1 MDKEDYDKEMSLERE
16 RHAIM
21 LENLFY
27 LLCGVDTTHIKV
39 GVKDK
44 RYALVADPT
53 YPPQLV
59 LPFESLAINVRV
71 LNKFILK
78 SQYSSDTIKETVGD
92 YFEEKVSEYLNIL
105 MRLRN
110 RGGSIETV
118 MIDLGSSI
126 EEFDEMKEV
135 VDGIRNMSGVRI
147 LNWLEKRRGKAFRFL
162 GLYDRLIDP
171 CVLKIKE
178 EVESWVTEGLMPSSE
193 FMVKKNE
200 YLNGFT
206 ECVWTHQYTI
216 VEENVP
222 YFLTEHKE
230 LIYNCGRVINLGKRI
245 QGKNTFHGSRRE
257 YENLGLTGLNAYLS
271 IQFMES
277 LRSDLERELDV
288 MHRYLLM
295 NESSLYLDIFEELG
309 DEMFFPSE
317 RTVAKMNA
325 IRESKHIEGFS
336 FRKSDVSTNEYILQ
350 ILNVQ
355 MQPSQR
361 KHFTMLQLLTVE
373 YTPSVLR
380 NFLSPR
386 TVSELEIIFRFLFTL
401 TAISY
406 YMSRLKRFW
415 FARMVMMV
423 VDRFRFSIHSRM
435 KPIKVEK
442 DMDYVRDALLS
453 STKRWLRDLY
463 LTSEKAYYAWSD
475 FFDLCFDFLDAEC
488 KSALSWEDVK
498 PLESRLIECIACLK
512 GILEVTE
519 HNDLFIHFLGSIEWA
534 RMPNVLM

>member
-1 MDKEDYDKEMSLERE
+1 MNKENCGKGMDLEKE

-27 LLCGVDTTHIKV
+27 LLCGVDTTHMKI

-78 SQYSSDTIKETVGD
+78 SQYSSDTVKEIVADHFEQRVGR
-92 YFEEKVSEYLNIL
+92 YLKHLMSLRSKVE
-105 MRLRN
+105 
-110 RGGSIETV
+110 SIEMLMV
-118 MIDLGSSI
+118 SLRSSI
-126 EEFDEMKEV
+126 EEFDEMREI
-135 VDGIRNMSGVRI
+135 VDDVRNMSGVRI
-147 LNWLEKRRGKAFRFL
+147 LNLLKRRRDGTVRFL
-162 GLYDRLIDP
+162 DIYDELIGP
-171 CVLKIKE
+171 CVLRIKA
-178 EVESWVTEGLMPSSE
+178 EVESWVTEGLMPCSE
-193 FMVKKNE
+193 FMVRKNE
-200 YLNGFT
+200 CLSEFT
-206 ECVWTHQYTI
+206 ECAWTHQYTI

-222 YFLTEHKE
+222 YFLAEHKE
-230 LIYNCGRVINLGKRI
+230 IIYNCGRIINLGRRI
-245 QGKNTFHGSRRE
+245 QGKNIFHGSRRE
-257 YENLGLTGLNAYLS
+257 YNRLGLTGLNAYLS

-277 LRSDLERELDV
+277 LRGGLEKEFDV

-295 NESSLYLDIFEELG
+295 NESSLYLDIFEELV

-325 IRESKHIEGFS
+325 IRESKHVEGLS
-336 FRKSDVSTNEYILQ
+336 FIRSDVSTNEYILQ

-355 MQPSQR
+355 MQPCQKRHS
-361 KHFTMLQLLTVE
+361 TMLQLLSIE
-373 YTPSVLR
+373 YTPSILR

-386 TVSELEIIFRFLFTL
+386 TVSELEIVFRFLFTL
-401 TAISY
+401 TSISY

-415 FARMVMMV
+415 FARMAMMV

-435 KPIKVEK
+435 NPIKVEN
-442 DMDYVRDALLS
+442 DMDYVRNALLT

-463 LTSEKAYYAWSD
+463 LTSEKAYYAWSS
-475 FFDLCFDFLDAEC
+475 FFDLCFDFLDVEC
-488 KSALSWEDVK
+488 KSALSWEEMK
-498 PLESRLIECIACLK
+498 PFENKLIESIASLK
-512 GILEVTE
+512 DILEVTE
-519 HNDLFIHFLGSIEWA
+519 HNDLFIHFLGSIEWMKMA
-534 RMPNVLM
+534 STFI